1 MELIQINLL
10 GLSYPNQSTPGIKIT
25 LFAQIFQK
33 FNKQSF
39 DRLIEKHQSNKH
51 CKGNDAWTHFVTMV
65 FCQFSKS
72 NSLNDV
78 CNGMRSATG
87 DLNHLGLTK
96 AMKKSSLSYTNKH
109 RSWEIFRDMY
119 YVLHDKFSGQ
129 LKNKR
134 TLHPKRKIFLV
145 DSSTIDLCLN
155 LYDWAHFRQKKGA
168 IKLHTVLDFDGYL
181 PAFIDVSDGKKHD
194 VRAAHDMKFPSKS
207 IVVADRASV
216 DFTWMDELDNQG
228 VFFVIRG
235 KENIQFQLEE
245 QLLRPT
251 DLKNGSIEVD
261 WHAHLSQPNTR
272 KKYDKLLRM
281 VQVWDEE
288 TEQYLELLTN
298 NFTWTATTISELYKR
313 RWSIESFFK
322 DIKTHLKIKSFVGT
336 SLNAVM
342 IQIWTA
348 MITILLL
355 KLLQKEAKYKWHL
368 SNLVS
373 FVRLNLFVKIDL
385 KLWLDKPFLDPE
397 EMKNRSTQMTLF

>member
-1 MELIQINLL
+1 M
-10 GLSYPNQSTPGIKIT
+10 KIT

-33 FNKQSF
+33 FDKHSF
-39 DRLIEKHQSNKH
+39 DRLIKKHQSNKH

-96 AMKKSSLSYTNKH
+96 AMKKSSLSYINQH
-109 RSWEIFRDMY
+109 RSWEIFQDMY

-134 TLHPKRKIFLV
+134 RLLPKRKIYLV
-145 DSSTIDLCLN
+145 DSSTIDLCLS

-168 IKLHTVLDFDGYL
+168 IKLHTVLDFDGCL

-207 IVVADRASV
+207 IVVADRAFV
-216 DFTWMDELDNQG
+216 DFTWMDELDEQG

-235 KENIQFQLEE
+235 KENIQFELEE

-251 DLKNGSIEVD
+251 DLKNKSIEVD
-261 WHAHLSQPNTR
+261 WHAHLSKPSTR
-272 KKYDKLLRM
+272 KKYDKPLRL

-288 TEQYLELLTN
+288 TKQYLELLTN
-298 NFTWTATTISELYKR
+298 NFTWTATTIAELYRR

-368 SNLVS
+368 SNLVA

-385 KLWLDKPFLDPE
+385 KLWLDKPFLDPL
-397 EMKNRSTQMTLF
+397 EMKNRSAQMTLF